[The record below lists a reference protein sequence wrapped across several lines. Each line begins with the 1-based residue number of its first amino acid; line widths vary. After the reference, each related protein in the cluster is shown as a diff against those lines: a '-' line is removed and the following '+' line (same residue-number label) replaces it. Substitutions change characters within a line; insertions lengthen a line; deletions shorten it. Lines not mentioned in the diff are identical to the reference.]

1 MSKTWKI
8 VIGVIVAIVVIGGAA
23 LGVGGLITLA
33 SRMHASGWATA
44 AHWQESGPVA
54 QLEVELVD
62 DDGDGVPD
70 RGVIELPSEPAS
82 RFGRDVRFGRGFGP
96 GHGVPFGRGFGPFFI
111 VGRLAHLVVFA
122 GLVVVGLLFYRRW
135 KAAHPPVPPVLTPA
149 PSQEEE

>member
-33 SRMHASGWATA
+33 SRMHASGWAPA

-62 DDGDGVPD
+62 EDGDGVPD
-70 RGVIELPSEPAS
+70 RGVIELPSGPAS
-82 RFGRDVRFGRGFGP
+82 RFGRGFGP
-96 GHGVPFGRGFGPFFI
+96 GHGVLFGRGFGPFFV
-111 VGRLAHLVVFA
+111 VGRLVHLVVFA

-135 KAAHPPVPPVLTPA
+135 KAAHPPVSPAPAPA

>member
-8 VIGVIVAIVVIGGAA
+8 AIGVIVAIVVIGGAA
-23 LGVGGLITLA
+23 LGVGGLITLGN
-33 SRMHASGWATA
+33 RVHAPGRAPA

-54 QLEVELVD
+54 QLEVELMD

-70 RGVIELPSEPAS
+70 RGVIELPSGPAS

-96 GHGVPFGRGFGPFFI
+96 GHGVPFGRGFGPFLI

-135 KAAHPPVPPVLTPA
+135 KAAHPPVPPSPAPA